1 MRRCFSESDHPTGTR
16 MNEDTCDSHSSG
28 IGSENSSE
36 RHFSPSRELKEVLE
50 TPPSPNSNLRVL
62 LGALSPELRKLD
74 EGSQKDGDLREMD
87 LDEHSCI
94 VYPPSDKAIGM
105 HMSRKDK
112 SLGLLCQRY
121 VNLTFIYFSCV
132 TIALVQLC
140 SNEHH

>member
-1 MRRCFSESDHPTGTR
+1 

-50 TPPSPNSNLRVL
+50 TPPSPSSNLYVL
-62 LGALSPELRKLD
+62 LGALSPELRKMD
-74 EGSQKDGDLREMD
+74 EEGSQKDGDLREMD

-121 VNLTFIYFSCV
+121 VYLAFIYFFMC
-132 TIALVQLC
+132 IALV
-140 SNEHH
+140 H